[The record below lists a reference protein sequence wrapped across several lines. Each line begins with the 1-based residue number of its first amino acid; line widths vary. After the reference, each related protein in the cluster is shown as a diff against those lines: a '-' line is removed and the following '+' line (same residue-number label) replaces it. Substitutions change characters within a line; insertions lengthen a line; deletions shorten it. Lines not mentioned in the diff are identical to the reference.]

1 MTPAGVFGTRKV
13 EGRQQVAPLA
23 QPRRTRREGGGPPS
37 TVAPL
42 PPVSTG
48 TSRVCPTR
56 TLASTAA
63 MWHNNWTSTR

>member
-1 MTPAGVFGTRKV
+1 MTPAGVFGTHKV

-23 QPRRTRREGGGPPS
+23 HRAEHVEKAVARHRPA
-37 TVAPL
+37 APL

-48 TSRVCPTR
+48 TSRVCPTH
-56 TLASTAA
+56 TLVSTAA